1 MMTAPRRPAALAATA
16 MVSTSHPRVSST
28 GLRVLQEGG
37 NAVDATLAMAAM
49 SWLALPGQ
57 CGIGGDAFAVVRE
70 PDGEVWTVNGS
81 GFGPDGG
88 TGDYYRNL
96 GYSALPLDGA
106 RAVAVPGGVAALA
119 AMANRG
125 ATRSLSELWEPA
137 AAAAETGVPCSAK
150 TARDLTIALA
160 AIRTDPRMSKIFLR
174 AGSVP
179 AVGDLILQVDLASTI
194 RATAADPLGHFYLG
208 AFAERAISHLRTGGA
223 PFSGNEWA
231 DTAVLNTEA
240 AITAPYAGATIHQT
254 PLPSAGWMVLQQA
267 LLCDDAVGF
276 EPWLSARAIDRLAS
290 AARQSFQDRYDYC
303 ASDSAAWADTLR
315 PGAVREARGRLSDTG
330 EQVRPFAMSDGD
342 TTSMVAVDGEGRAVS
357 FIHSLAFTF
366 GAKTVVPGTGVVLN
380 NRLGRGAYLVE
391 GHPNEVR
398 PRRKP
403 LHTLNAWLVTDDRGG
418 LLHVGNTPG
427 GDGQV
432 QWNMQIISHLL
443 DHGLDAQ
450 EAVSA
455 PRFTVYPGSDADT
468 IGAHPELRLESRVGT
483 DIPRKLRAM
492 GHTVREQGDWGA
504 EGSAQ
509 VISFDRDR
517 GLLTGGCDPR
527 QEGVSLGW

>member
-37 NAVDATLAMAAM
+37 NAVDAALAMAAM

-57 CGIGGDAFAVVRE
+57 CGIGGDVFAVVRE

-88 TGDYYRNL
+88 TGDFYRDR

-106 RAVAVPGGVAALA
+106 RAVAVPGGVAAMA
-119 AMANRG
+119 AMADRG
-125 ATRSLSELWEPA
+125 ATRELSELWEPA
-137 AAAAETGVPCSAK
+137 AVAAETGMPCTAK
-150 TARDLTIALA
+150 TARDLTVALTG
-160 AIRTDPRMSKIFLR
+160 IRTDPRMSEIFLR
-174 AGSVP
+174 SGNVP
-179 AVGDLILQVDLASTI
+179 AVGDVVRQVDLASTI
-194 RATAADPLGHFYLG
+194 RATATDPLGYFYFG
-208 AFAERAISHLRTGGA
+208 AFAERAVSHLRNGGA
-223 PFSGNEWA
+223 PFSGNEWS
-231 DTAVLNTEA
+231 DTAVLGTEA
-240 AITAPYAGATIHQT
+240 AITAQYAGATIHQT
-254 PLPSAGWMVLQQA
+254 PPPSAGWMVLQQA

-276 EPWLSARAIDRLAS
+276 EPWLSARAIDRMAR
-290 AARQSFQDRYDYC
+290 AARLSFQDRYDFC
-303 ASDSAAWADTLR
+303 GSDTARWAETLR
-315 PGAVREARGRLSDTG
+315 PEAVRDARARLSDTE
-330 EQVRPFAMSDGD
+330 EQLRPFAMSDGD

-380 NRLGRGAYLVE
+380 NRLGRGAYLVN
-391 GHPNEVR
+391 GHPNEVT

-432 QWNMQIISHLL
+432 QWNMQILSHLL

-455 PRFTVYPGSDADT
+455 PRFTIYPGSDADT
-468 IGAHPELRLESRVGT
+468 IDSPLELRLESRMGVGV
-483 DIPRKLRAM
+483 PQKLRSM
-492 GHTVREQGDWGA
+492 GHTVRDQGEWGA

-509 VISFDRDR
+509 VISLDRDR